1 MKRYKE
7 VVEKQKEF
15 FKTGKPID
23 INYRK
28 KALIKLRDTVDKYE
42 EKILYALKLDLGK
55 SEFEGY
61 ETELGIVKSELKNTI
76 KNLEKWSKPKKVRA
90 SIMNPFSDNR
100 IYNQPYGVC
109 LILSP
114 WNYPFQLALMPL
126 IGSIAA
132 GNTSILKLSEISSF
146 TSGIVREII
155 EEIFDEEYIAVFSGE
170 ADEAINLI
178 ESDIDFIFYTGNPK
192 IGASV
197 AESAGRRLIP
207 CVLELGGKSPCII
220 DRKADLDN
228 AAKKIVWGK
237 FMNAGQTCVAPDYII
252 ADRLVFLELRDKLIH
267 YIKEF
272 YGENPIE
279 SDDYPKIIN
288 KKNFDRIL
296 NLIEGKRLIFGG
308 KYDEESLKIEPT
320 ILEVSSMDEKI
331 MQEEIFGPII
341 PIIVYKSKSEIFEI
355 IDKNK
360 NPLALYL
367 FTDDSSFEKEIIEKV
382 SFGGGCVNDTI
393 IHCTSEGLPFGGIGM
408 SGLGN
413 YHGKASFDAFSHKKS
428 VVKSKKFADISMK
441 YPPFNEKKLN
451 LIKKVFNIL

>member
-28 KALIKLRDTVDKYE
+28 KALIKLRDAVDKYE

-155 EEIFDEEYIAVFSGE
+155 GEIFDEEYVAVFSGE
-170 ADEAINLI
+170 AEEAINLI

-252 ADRLVFLELRDKLIH
+252 ADRLVFLELRDKLVH
-267 YIKEF
+267 YIKKF

-308 KYDEESLKIEPT
+308 KYDDDSLKIEPT

-341 PIIVYKSKSEIFEI
+341 PIIIYKNKSEIFEI

-367 FTDDSSFEKEIIEKV
+367 FTDNNSFEKEIIEKV

-393 IHCTSEGLPFGGIGM
+393 IHCTSEGLPFGGIGR
-408 SGLGN
+408 SGIGN

-441 YPPFNEKKLN
+441 YPPFNEKKLE

>member
-28 KALIKLRDTVDKYE
+28 KALIKLRDAVDKYE

-155 EEIFDEEYIAVFSGE
+155 GEIFDEEYVAVFSGE
-170 ADEAINLI
+170 AEEAINLI

-252 ADRLVFLELRDKLIH
+252 ADRLVFLELRDKLVH

-308 KYDEESLKIEPT
+308 KYDDDSLKIEPT

-341 PIIVYKSKSEIFEI
+341 PIIIYKNKSEIFEI

-367 FTDDSSFEKEIIEKV
+367 FTDNNSFEKEIIEKV

-393 IHCTSEGLPFGGIGM
+393 IHCTSDGLPFGGIGR
-408 SGLGN
+408 SGIGN

-441 YPPFNEKKLN
+441 YPPFNEKKLE

>member
-28 KALIKLRDTVDKYE
+28 KALIKLRDAVDKYE

-132 GNTSILKLSEISSF
+132 GNTSILKLSEISPF
-146 TSGIVREII
+146 TSGVVREIV
-155 EEIFDEEYIAVFSGE
+155 EEVFDEEYVAVFSGE
-170 ADEAINLI
+170 AEEAINLI
-178 ESDIDFIFYTGNPK
+178 ESDVDFIFYTGNPK
-192 IGASV
+192 IGVSV

-207 CVLELGGKSPCII
+207 CVLELGGKSPCIV

-252 ADRLVFLELRDKLIH
+252 ADRLVFLELRDKLVH

-308 KYDEESLKIEPT
+308 KYDDDSLKIEPT

-341 PIIVYKSKSEIFEI
+341 PIIIYKNKSEIFEI

-367 FTDDSSFEKEIIEKV
+367 FTDNNSFEKEIIEKV

-393 IHCTSEGLPFGGIGM
+393 IHCTSEGLPFGGIGR
-408 SGLGN
+408 SGIGN

-441 YPPFNEKKLN
+441 YPPFNEKKLE

>member
-155 EEIFDEEYIAVFSGE
+155 GEIFDEEYVAVFSGE
-170 ADEAINLI
+170 AEEAINLI

-252 ADRLVFLELRDKLIH
+252 ADRLVFLELRDKLVH

-308 KYDEESLKIEPT
+308 KYDDDSLKIEPT

-341 PIIVYKSKSEIFEI
+341 PIIIYKNKSEIFEI

-367 FTDDSSFEKEIIEKV
+367 FTDNNSFEKEIIEKV

-393 IHCTSEGLPFGGIGM
+393 IHCTSEGLPFGGIGR
-408 SGLGN
+408 SGIGN

-441 YPPFNEKKLN
+441 YPPFNEKKLE

>member
-28 KALIKLRDTVDKYE
+28 KALIKLRDAVDKYE
-42 EKILYALKLDLGK
+42 ENILYALKLDLGK

-126 IGSIAA
+126 IGSIAT
-132 GNTSILKLSEISSF
+132 GNTSILKLSEISPF
-146 TSGIVREII
+146 TSGVVREIV
-155 EEIFDEEYIAVFSGE
+155 EEVFDEEYVAVFSGE

-252 ADRLVFLELRDKLIH
+252 ADRLAFLELRDKLVH

-308 KYDEESLKIEPT
+308 KYDDDSLKIEPT

-341 PIIVYKSKSEIFEI
+341 PIIIYKNKSEIFEI

-367 FTDDSSFEKEIIEKV
+367 FTDNNSFEKEIIEKV

-393 IHCTSEGLPFGGIGM
+393 IHCTSEGLPFGGIGR

-441 YPPFNEKKLN
+441 YPPFNEKKLE

>member
-28 KALIKLRDTVDKYE
+28 KALIKLRDAVDKYE

-132 GNTSILKLSEISSF
+132 GNTSILKLSEISPF

-170 ADEAINLI
+170 ADEALNLI

-252 ADRLVFLELRDKLIH
+252 ADRLVFLELRDKLVH
-267 YIKEF
+267 YIKKF

-308 KYDEESLKIEPT
+308 KYDDDSLKIEPT

-341 PIIVYKSKSEIFEI
+341 PIIIYKNKSEIFEI

-367 FTDDSSFEKEIIEKV
+367 FTDNNSFEKEIIEKV

-393 IHCTSEGLPFGGIGM
+393 IHCTSEGLPFGGIGR
-408 SGLGN
+408 SGIGN
-413 YHGKASFDAFSHKKS
+413 YYGKASFDAFSHKKS

-441 YPPFNEKKLN
+441 YPPFNEKKLE

>member
-155 EEIFDEEYIAVFSGE
+155 GEIFDEEYIAVFSGE

-252 ADRLVFLELRDKLIH
+252 ADRLVFLELRDKLVH
-267 YIKEF
+267 YIKKF

-308 KYDEESLKIEPT
+308 KYDDDSLKIEPT

-341 PIIVYKSKSEIFEI
+341 PIIVYKNKSEIFEI

-393 IHCTSEGLPFGGIGM
+393 IHCTSEGLPFGGIGR
-408 SGLGN
+408 SGIGN

-441 YPPFNEKKLN
+441 YPPFNEKKLE
-451 LIKKVFNIL
+451 LTKKVFNIL

>member
-28 KALIKLRDTVDKYE
+28 KALIKLRDAVDKYE

-132 GNTSILKLSEISSF
+132 GNTSILKLSEISLF
-146 TSGIVREII
+146 TSGVVREIV
-155 EEIFDEEYIAVFSGE
+155 EEVFDEEYVAVFFGE
-170 ADEAINLI
+170 AEEAINLI
-178 ESDIDFIFYTGNPK
+178 ESDVDFIFYTGNPK
-192 IGASV
+192 IGVSV

-252 ADRLVFLELRDKLIH
+252 ADRLVFLELRDKLVH

-296 NLIEGKRLIFGG
+296 NLIEGKRLICGG
-308 KYDEESLKIEPT
+308 KYDDDSLKIEPT

-341 PIIVYKSKSEIFEI
+341 PIIIYKNKSEIFEI

-367 FTDDSSFEKEIIEKV
+367 FTDNNSFEKEIIEKV

-393 IHCTSEGLPFGGIGM
+393 IHCTSDGLPFGGIGR

>member
-28 KALIKLRDTVDKYE
+28 KALIKLRDAVDKYE

-252 ADRLVFLELRDKLIH
+252 ADRLVFLELRDKLVH

-308 KYDEESLKIEPT
+308 KYDDDSLKIEPT

-341 PIIVYKSKSEIFEI
+341 PIIIYKNKSEIFEI

-367 FTDDSSFEKEIIEKV
+367 FTDNSSFEKEIIEKV

-393 IHCTSEGLPFGGIGM
+393 IHCTSEGLPFGGIGR
-408 SGLGN
+408 SGIGN

-441 YPPFNEKKLN
+441 YPPFNEKKLE

>member
-331 MQEEIFGPII
+331 MQKEIFGPII

-355 IDKNK
+355 IYKNK

-441 YPPFNEKKLN
+441 YPPFNKKKLN

>member
-1 MKRYKE
+1 MKRSKE

-146 TSGIVREII
+146 TSSIVREII

-441 YPPFNEKKLN
+441 YPPFNKKKLN

>member
-1 MKRYKE
+1 MKRCKE

-28 KALIKLRDTVDKYE
+28 KALIKLRDAVDKYE

-76 KNLEKWSKPKKVRA
+76 KNLEKWSKFKKVRA

-252 ADRLVFLELRDKLIH
+252 ADRLVFLELRDKLVH
-267 YIKEF
+267 YIKKF

-308 KYDEESLKIEPT
+308 KYDDDSLKIEPT
-320 ILEVSSMDEKI
+320 IVEVSSMDEKI

-341 PIIVYKSKSEIFEI
+341 PIIIYKNKSEIFEI

-367 FTDDSSFEKEIIEKV
+367 FTDNNSFEKEIIEKV

-393 IHCTSEGLPFGGIGM
+393 IHCTSEGLPFGGIGR
-408 SGLGN
+408 SGIGN

-441 YPPFNEKKLN
+441 YPPFNEKKLE

>member
-28 KALIKLRDTVDKYE
+28 KALIKLRDAVDKYE

-146 TSGIVREII
+146 TSGIVRGII
-155 EEIFDEEYIAVFSGE
+155 GEIFDEEYIAVFSVE

-252 ADRLVFLELRDKLIH
+252 ADRLVFLELRDKLVH
-267 YIKEF
+267 YIKKF

-308 KYDEESLKIEPT
+308 KYDDDSLKIEPT

-341 PIIVYKSKSEIFEI
+341 PIIIYKNKSEIFEI

-367 FTDDSSFEKEIIEKV
+367 FTDNNSFEKEIIEKV

-393 IHCTSEGLPFGGIGM
+393 IHCTSEGLPFGGIGR
-408 SGLGN
+408 SGIGN

-441 YPPFNEKKLN
+441 YPPFNEKKLE

>member
-28 KALIKLRDTVDKYE
+28 KALIKLRDAVDKYE

-132 GNTSILKLSEISSF
+132 GNTSILKLSEISPF
-146 TSGIVREII
+146 TSGVVREIV
-155 EEIFDEEYIAVFSGE
+155 EEVFDEEYVAVFSGE

-252 ADRLVFLELRDKLIH
+252 ADRLVFLELRDKLVH
-267 YIKEF
+267 YIKKF

-308 KYDEESLKIEPT
+308 KYDDDSLKIEPT

-341 PIIVYKSKSEIFEI
+341 PIIIYKNKSEIFEI

-367 FTDDSSFEKEIIEKV
+367 FTDNNSFEKEIIEKV

-393 IHCTSEGLPFGGIGM
+393 IHCTSEGLPFGGIGR
-408 SGLGN
+408 SGIGN

-441 YPPFNEKKLN
+441 YPPFNEKKLE

>member
-132 GNTSILKLSEISSF
+132 GNTSILKLSEISPF
-146 TSGIVREII
+146 TSGVVREIV
-155 EEIFDEEYIAVFSGE
+155 EEVFDEEYVAVFSGE
-170 ADEAINLI
+170 AEEAINLI
-178 ESDIDFIFYTGNPK
+178 ESDVDFIFYTGNPK
-192 IGASV
+192 IGVSV

-252 ADRLVFLELRDKLIH
+252 ADRLVFLELRDKLVH

-308 KYDEESLKIEPT
+308 KYDDDSLKIEPT

-341 PIIVYKSKSEIFEI
+341 PIIIYKNKSEIFEI

-367 FTDDSSFEKEIIEKV
+367 FTDNNSFEKEIIEKV

-393 IHCTSEGLPFGGIGM
+393 IHCTSEGLPFGGIGR
-408 SGLGN
+408 SGIGN

-441 YPPFNEKKLN
+441 YPPFNEKKLE

>member
-28 KALIKLRDTVDKYE
+28 KALIKLRDAVDKYE

-155 EEIFDEEYIAVFSGE
+155 GEIFDEEYIAVFSGE

-228 AAKKIVWGK
+228 TAKKIVWGK

-252 ADRLVFLELRDKLIH
+252 ADRLVFLELRDKLVH
-267 YIKEF
+267 YIKKF

-308 KYDEESLKIEPT
+308 KYDDDSLKIEPT

-341 PIIVYKSKSEIFEI
+341 PIIIYKNKSEIFEI

-367 FTDDSSFEKEIIEKV
+367 FTDNNSFEKEIIEKV

-393 IHCTSEGLPFGGIGM
+393 IHCTSEGLPFGGIGR
-408 SGLGN
+408 SGIGN

-441 YPPFNEKKLN
+441 YPPFNEKKLE

>member
-7 VVEKQKEF
+7 VVEKQKGF

-28 KALIKLRDTVDKYE
+28 KALIKLRDAVDKYE

-100 IYNQPYGVC
+100 IYNQAYGVC

-132 GNTSILKLSEISSF
+132 GNTSILKLSEISPF
-146 TSGIVREII
+146 TSGVVREIV
-155 EEIFDEEYIAVFSGE
+155 EEVFDEEYVAVFSGE
-170 ADEAINLI
+170 AEEAINLI

-228 AAKKIVWGK
+228 TAKKIVWGK

-252 ADRLVFLELRDKLIH
+252 ADRLVFLELRDKLVH
-267 YIKEF
+267 YIKKF

-308 KYDEESLKIEPT
+308 KYDDDSLKIEPT

-341 PIIVYKSKSEIFEI
+341 PIIVYKNKSEIFEI

-393 IHCTSEGLPFGGIGM
+393 IHCTSEGLPFGGIGR
-408 SGLGN
+408 SGIGN

-441 YPPFNEKKLN
+441 YPPFNEKKLE

>member
-7 VVEKQKEF
+7 VVEKQKYF
-15 FKTGKPID
+15 FKRGDTIE

-28 KALIKLRDTVDKYE
+28 KYLIKLKEAVDKYE

-76 KNLEKWSKPKKVRA
+76 NNLEKWSKPKKVRA
-90 SIMNPFSDNR
+90 SIMNPFSNNR
-100 IYNQPYGVC
+100 IYNQPYGVS

-132 GNTSILKLSEISSF
+132 GNTGILKLSEISPF
-146 TSGIVREII
+146 TSGVVREIV
-155 EEIFDEEYIAVFSGE
+155 EEVFDEEYVAVFSGE
-170 ADEAINLI
+170 AEEAINLI
-178 ESDIDFIFYTGNPK
+178 ESDVDFIFYTGNPK

-207 CVLELGGKSPCII
+207 CVLELGGKSPCIV

-267 YIKEF
+267 YINEF

-288 KKNFDRIL
+288 RKNFDRVL
-296 NLIEGKRLIFGG
+296 NLIEGKKLIFGG

-320 ILEVSSMDEKI
+320 ILEVSNTDEKI

-341 PIIVYKSKSEIFEI
+341 PIVVYKNKNEIFEI
-355 IDKNK
+355 IEKNK

-367 FTDDSSFEKEIIEKV
+367 FTDDKPFEKEIIEKV

-393 IHCTSEGLPFGGIGM
+393 IHCTSDGLPFGGIGR

>member
-7 VVEKQKEF
+7 VVEKQKGF

-308 KYDEESLKIEPT
+308 KYDDDSLKIEPT

-355 IDKNK
+355 IYKNK

>member
-28 KALIKLRDTVDKYE
+28 KALIKLRDAVDKYE

-207 CVLELGGKSPCII
+207 CLLELGGKSPCII

-252 ADRLVFLELRDKLIH
+252 ADRLVFLELRDKLVH

-308 KYDEESLKIEPT
+308 KYDDDSLKIEPT

-341 PIIVYKSKSEIFEI
+341 PIIIYKNKSEIFEI

-367 FTDDSSFEKEIIEKV
+367 FTDNNSFEKEIIEKV

-441 YPPFNEKKLN
+441 YPPFNEKKLE

>member
-155 EEIFDEEYIAVFSGE
+155 GEIFDEEYVAVFSGE
-170 ADEAINLI
+170 AEEAINLI

-228 AAKKIVWGK
+228 TAKKIVWGK

-252 ADRLVFLELRDKLIH
+252 ADRLVFLELRDKLVH
-267 YIKEF
+267 YIKKF

-308 KYDEESLKIEPT
+308 KYDDDSLKIEPT

-341 PIIVYKSKSEIFEI
+341 PIIVYKNKSEIFEI

-393 IHCTSEGLPFGGIGM
+393 IHCTSEGLPFGGIGR
-408 SGLGN
+408 SGIGN

-441 YPPFNEKKLN
+441 YPPFNEKKLE

>member
-7 VVEKQKEF
+7 VVEKQKGF

-308 KYDEESLKIEPT
+308 KYDDDSLKIEPT

-441 YPPFNEKKLN
+441 YPPFNEKKLK

>member
-28 KALIKLRDTVDKYE
+28 KALIKLRDAVDKYE

-155 EEIFDEEYIAVFSGE
+155 GEIFDEEYVAVFSGE
-170 ADEAINLI
+170 AEEAINLI

-237 FMNAGQTCVAPDYII
+237 LMNAGQTCVAPDYII

-308 KYDEESLKIEPT
+308 KYDDDSLKIEPT

-341 PIIVYKSKSEIFEI
+341 PIIIYKNKSEIFEI

-367 FTDDSSFEKEIIEKV
+367 FTDNNSFEKEIIEKV

-393 IHCTSEGLPFGGIGM
+393 IHCTSEGLPFGGIGR
-408 SGLGN
+408 SGIGN

-441 YPPFNEKKLN
+441 YPPFNEKKLE

>member
-28 KALIKLRDTVDKYE
+28 KALIKLRDAVDKYE

-132 GNTSILKLSEISSF
+132 GNTSILKLSEISPF
-146 TSGIVREII
+146 TSGVVREIV
-155 EEIFDEEYIAVFSGE
+155 EEVFDEEYVAVFSGE
-170 ADEAINLI
+170 AEEAINLI

-207 CVLELGGKSPCII
+207 CVLELGGKSPCIV

-252 ADRLVFLELRDKLIH
+252 ADRLVFLELRDKLVH
-267 YIKEF
+267 YIKKF

-296 NLIEGKRLIFGG
+296 NLIEGKRLICGG
-308 KYDEESLKIEPT
+308 KYDDDSLKIEPT

-341 PIIVYKSKSEIFEI
+341 PIIIYKNKSEIFEI

-367 FTDDSSFEKEIIEKV
+367 FTDNNSFEKEIIEKV

-393 IHCTSEGLPFGGIGM
+393 IHCTSEGLPFGGIGR
-408 SGLGN
+408 SGIGN

-441 YPPFNEKKLN
+441 YPPFNEKKLE

>member
-76 KNLEKWSKPKKVRA
+76 KNLEKWSKSKKVRA

-355 IDKNK
+355 IYKNK

-441 YPPFNEKKLN
+441 YPPFNEKKLK

>member
-28 KALIKLRDTVDKYE
+28 KALIKLRDAVDKYE

-252 ADRLVFLELRDKLIH
+252 ADRLVFLELRDKLVH

-308 KYDEESLKIEPT
+308 KYDDDSLKIEPT

-341 PIIVYKSKSEIFEI
+341 PIIIYKNKSEIFEI

-367 FTDDSSFEKEIIEKV
+367 FTDNNSFEKEIIEKV

-393 IHCTSEGLPFGGIGM
+393 IHCTSEGLPFGGIGR
-408 SGLGN
+408 SGIGN

-441 YPPFNEKKLN
+441 YPPFNEKKLE

>member
-155 EEIFDEEYIAVFSGE
+155 GEIFDEEYVAVFSGE
-170 ADEAINLI
+170 AEEAINLI

-252 ADRLVFLELRDKLIH
+252 ADRLVFLELRDKLVH

-296 NLIEGKRLIFGG
+296 NLIEGKRLICGG
-308 KYDEESLKIEPT
+308 KYDDDSLKIEPT

-341 PIIVYKSKSEIFEI
+341 PIIIYKNKSEIFEI

-367 FTDDSSFEKEIIEKV
+367 FTDNNSFEKEIIEKV

-393 IHCTSEGLPFGGIGM
+393 IHCTSEGLPFGGIGR
-408 SGLGN
+408 SGIGN

-441 YPPFNEKKLN
+441 YPPFNEKKLE

>member
-28 KALIKLRDTVDKYE
+28 KALIKLRDAVDKYE

-132 GNTSILKLSEISSF
+132 GNTSILKLSEISPF
-146 TSGIVREII
+146 TSGVVREIV
-155 EEIFDEEYIAVFSGE
+155 EEVFDEEYVAVFSGE
-170 ADEAINLI
+170 AEEAINLI
-178 ESDIDFIFYTGNPK
+178 ESDVDFIFYTGNPK
-192 IGASV
+192 IGVSV

-252 ADRLVFLELRDKLIH
+252 ADRLVFLELRDKLVH

-308 KYDEESLKIEPT
+308 KYDDDSLKIEPT

-341 PIIVYKSKSEIFEI
+341 PIIIYKNKSEIFEI

-367 FTDDSSFEKEIIEKV
+367 FTDNSSFEKEIIEKV

-393 IHCTSEGLPFGGIGM
+393 IHCTSEGLPFGGIGR
-408 SGLGN
+408 SGIGN

-441 YPPFNEKKLN
+441 YPPFNEKKLE

>member
-15 FKTGKPID
+15 FKNGKPID

-441 YPPFNEKKLN
+441 YPPFNEKKLK

>member
-355 IDKNK
+355 IYKNK

>member
-28 KALIKLRDTVDKYE
+28 KALIKLRDAVDKYE

-252 ADRLVFLELRDKLIH
+252 ADRLVFLELRDKLVH
-267 YIKEF
+267 YIKKF

-308 KYDEESLKIEPT
+308 KYDDDSLKIEPT

-341 PIIVYKSKSEIFEI
+341 PIIVYKNKSEIFEI

-393 IHCTSEGLPFGGIGM
+393 IHCTSEGLPFGGIGR
-408 SGLGN
+408 SGIGN

-441 YPPFNEKKLN
+441 YPPFNEKKLE
-451 LIKKVFNIL
+451 LTKKVFNIL

>member
-308 KYDEESLKIEPT
+308 KYDDDSLKIEPT

-355 IDKNK
+355 IYKNK

-441 YPPFNEKKLN
+441 YPPFNKKKLN

>member
-1 MKRYKE
+1 MNRYMDI
-7 VVEKQKEF
+7 VEKQREF
-15 FKTGKPID
+15 FKSGFTND

-28 KALIKLRDTVDKYE
+28 KYLIKLKEALDKYE
-42 EKILYALKLDLGK
+42 DKILYALKLDLGK
-55 SEFEGY
+55 SEFEAY
-61 ETELGIVKSELKNTI
+61 ETEVGIVKSEIKNTI
-76 KNLEKWSKPKKVRA
+76 KSLEKWSAPKKVR
-90 SIMNPFSDNR
+90 SSLMNPFSKNR

-132 GNTSILKLSEISSF
+132 GNCSVLKLSELSPF
-146 TSGIVREII
+146 TSGVVSEII
-155 EEIFDEEYIAVFSGE
+155 EEVFEKEYVAVFSGE
-170 ADEAINLI
+170 ADEAIGLI
-178 ESDIDFIFYTGNPK
+178 ESDVDFIFYTGNPK

-207 CVLELGGKSPCII
+207 YVLELGGKSPCII
-220 DRKADLDN
+220 DRNADLDN

-252 ADRLVFLELRDKLIH
+252 ADRLVFLELRDKIIH

-272 YGENPIE
+272 YGEKPIKSE
-279 SDDYPKIIN
+279 DYPKIIN
-288 KKNFDRIL
+288 KRNFDRIL
-296 NLIEGKRLIFGG
+296 NLIEGKKLLFGG
-308 KYDEESLKIEPT
+308 EFDEESLKIEPT
-320 ILEVSSMDEKI
+320 VLEVLGTKDKI
-331 MQEEIFGPII
+331 MQEEIFGPVL
-341 PIIVYKSKSEIFEI
+341 PIIVYKNKEEIFEI

-367 FTDDSSFEKEIIEKV
+367 FTKDNSFEKEVIERV

-393 IHCTSEGLPFGGIGM
+393 IHCTSEGMPFGGIGR
-408 SGLGN
+408 SGIGN
-413 YHGKASFDAFSHKKS
+413 YHGKATFDAFSHKKS

-441 YPPFNEKKLN
+441 YPPFNDKKLK
-451 LIKKVFNIL
+451 LIKKVFDIL

>member
-28 KALIKLRDTVDKYE
+28 KALIKLRDAVDKYE

-192 IGASV
+192 IGGSV

-252 ADRLVFLELRDKLIH
+252 ADRLVFLELRDKLVH
-267 YIKEF
+267 YIKKF

-308 KYDEESLKIEPT
+308 KYDDDSLKIEPT

-341 PIIVYKSKSEIFEI
+341 PIIVYKNKSEIFEI

-393 IHCTSEGLPFGGIGM
+393 IHCTSEGLPFGGIGR
-408 SGLGN
+408 SGIGN

-441 YPPFNEKKLN
+441 YPPFNEKKLE

>member
-28 KALIKLRDTVDKYE
+28 KALIKLRDAVDKYE

-132 GNTSILKLSEISSF
+132 GNTSILKLSEISLF
-146 TSGIVREII
+146 TSGVVREIV
-155 EEIFDEEYIAVFSGE
+155 EEVFDEEYVAVFFGE
-170 ADEAINLI
+170 AEEAINLI
-178 ESDIDFIFYTGNPK
+178 ESDVDFIFYTGNPK
-192 IGASV
+192 IGVSV

-252 ADRLVFLELRDKLIH
+252 ADRLVFLELRDKLVH

-308 KYDEESLKIEPT
+308 KYDDDSLKIEPT

-341 PIIVYKSKSEIFEI
+341 PIIIYKNKSEIFEI

-367 FTDDSSFEKEIIEKV
+367 FTDNNSFEKEIIEKV

-393 IHCTSEGLPFGGIGM
+393 IHCTSDGLPFGGIGR

-441 YPPFNEKKLN
+441 YPPFNEKKLE

>member
-28 KALIKLRDTVDKYE
+28 KALIKLRDAVDKYE

-155 EEIFDEEYIAVFSGE
+155 GEIFDEEYVAVFSGE
-170 ADEAINLI
+170 VEEAINLI
-178 ESDIDFIFYTGNPK
+178 ESDVDFIFYTGNPK
-192 IGASV
+192 IGVSV

-252 ADRLVFLELRDKLIH
+252 ADRLVFLELRDKLVH

-296 NLIEGKRLIFGG
+296 NLIEGKRLICGG
-308 KYDEESLKIEPT
+308 KYDDDSLKIEPT

-341 PIIVYKSKSEIFEI
+341 PIIIYKNKSEIFEI

-367 FTDDSSFEKEIIEKV
+367 FTDNSSFEKEIIEKV

-393 IHCTSEGLPFGGIGM
+393 IHCTSEGLPFGGIGR
-408 SGLGN
+408 SGIGN

-441 YPPFNEKKLN
+441 YPPFNEKKLE

>member
-28 KALIKLRDTVDKYE
+28 KALIKLRDAVDKYE

-90 SIMNPFSDNR
+90 SIMNLFSDNR

-146 TSGIVREII
+146 TSGIVRGII
-155 EEIFDEEYIAVFSGE
+155 GEIFDEEYVAVFSGE
-170 ADEAINLI
+170 AEEAINLI

-308 KYDEESLKIEPT
+308 KYDDDSLKIEPT

-341 PIIVYKSKSEIFEI
+341 PIIIYKNKSEIFEI

-367 FTDDSSFEKEIIEKV
+367 FTDNNSFEKEIIEKV

-393 IHCTSEGLPFGGIGM
+393 IHCTSEGLPFGGIGR
-408 SGLGN
+408 SGIGN

-441 YPPFNEKKLN
+441 YPPFNEKKLE

>member
-155 EEIFDEEYIAVFSGE
+155 GEIFDEEYVAVFSGE
-170 ADEAINLI
+170 AEEAINLI
-178 ESDIDFIFYTGNPK
+178 ESDVDFIFYTGNPK
-192 IGASV
+192 IGVSV

-252 ADRLVFLELRDKLIH
+252 ADRLVFLELRDKLVH
-267 YIKEF
+267 YIKKF

-308 KYDEESLKIEPT
+308 KYDDDSLKIEPT

-341 PIIVYKSKSEIFEI
+341 PIIIYKNKSEIFEI

-367 FTDDSSFEKEIIEKV
+367 FTDNNSFEKEIIEKV

-393 IHCTSEGLPFGGIGM
+393 IHCTSEGLPFGGIGR
-408 SGLGN
+408 SGIGN

-441 YPPFNEKKLN
+441 YPPFNEKKLE

>member
-28 KALIKLRDTVDKYE
+28 KALIKLRDAVDKYE

-100 IYNQPYGVC
+100 IYNQAYGVC

-155 EEIFDEEYIAVFSGE
+155 GEIFDEEYIAVFSGE

-252 ADRLVFLELRDKLIH
+252 ADRLVFLELRDKLVH
-267 YIKEF
+267 YIKKF

-308 KYDEESLKIEPT
+308 KYDDDSLKIEPT
-320 ILEVSSMDEKI
+320 ILEVFSMDEKI

-341 PIIVYKSKSEIFEI
+341 PIIIYKNKSEIFEI

-393 IHCTSEGLPFGGIGM
+393 IHCTSEGLPFGGIGR
-408 SGLGN
+408 SGIGN

-441 YPPFNEKKLN
+441 YPPFNEKKLE

>member
-28 KALIKLRDTVDKYE
+28 KALIKLRDAVDKYE

-114 WNYPFQLALMPL
+114 CNYPFQLALMPL

-155 EEIFDEEYIAVFSGE
+155 GEIFDEEYIAVFSGE

-252 ADRLVFLELRDKLIH
+252 ADRLVFLELRDKLVH
-267 YIKEF
+267 YIKKF

-308 KYDEESLKIEPT
+308 KYDDDSLKIEPT

-341 PIIVYKSKSEIFEI
+341 PIIIYKNKSEIFEI

-367 FTDDSSFEKEIIEKV
+367 FTDNNSFEKEIIEKV

-393 IHCTSEGLPFGGIGM
+393 IHCTSDGLPFGGIGR
-408 SGLGN
+408 SGIGN

-441 YPPFNEKKLN
+441 YPPFNEKKLE